1 MSKETQANPEAST
14 ETVSALRQ
22 AIAKV
27 EGLKDGL
34 KAMLTDLN
42 DVLKVLNVAQKE
54 QRASEREVEEVRA
67 ALEAVKKLR
76 L

>member
-1 MSKETQANPEAST
+1 MKAEST
-14 ETVSALRQ
+14 ATSEPTATPSALKQ

-27 EGLKDGL
+27 EGLKDNL

-42 DVLKVLNVAQKE
+42 DVLKVLHVAQKE
-54 QRASEREVEEVRA
+54 HRATEKEVEEVRA